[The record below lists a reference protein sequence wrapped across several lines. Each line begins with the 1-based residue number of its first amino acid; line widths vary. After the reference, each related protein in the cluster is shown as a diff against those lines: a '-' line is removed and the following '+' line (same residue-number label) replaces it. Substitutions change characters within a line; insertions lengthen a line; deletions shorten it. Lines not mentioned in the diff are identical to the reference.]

1 MDIVKS
7 RFFAGNNMDRPTS
20 AILHS
25 NNYNT
30 FSRDGQ
36 GEGEP
41 CIYFGPKA
49 IIHKINILFN
59 FHKISKYRGVFTKSL
74 FL

>member
-1 MDIVKS
+1 MNIVKG

-36 GEGEP
+36 GEGETIP
-41 CIYFGPKA
+41 
-49 IIHKINILFN
+49 
-59 FHKISKYRGVFTKSL
+59 FTFWTELDLSGKSFVEVNEKDKRKDTAKL
-74 FL
+74 